1 MYLLYND
8 SNASQVLIKI
18 SLKHQ
23 IEQLYTFDP
32 DFIFVKLITC
42 PCFPLF
48 WSYRLL
54 RNVLMSFW
62 GLGSQAISIC
72 VGLSS
77 IIELINLRK

>member
-1 MYLLYND
+1 MTVMPPNI
-8 SNASQVLIKI
+8 NKNF
-18 SLKHQ
+18 LKAPDR
-23 IEQLYTFDP
+23 TSDP
-32 DFIFVKLITC
+32 VFIFVKLITC
-42 PCFPLF
+42 PCHALF